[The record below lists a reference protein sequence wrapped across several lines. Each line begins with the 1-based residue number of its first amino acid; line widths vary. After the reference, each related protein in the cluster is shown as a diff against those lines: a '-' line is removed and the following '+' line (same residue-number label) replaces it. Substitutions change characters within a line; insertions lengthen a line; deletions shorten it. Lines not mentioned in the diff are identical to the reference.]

1 MKVAYLRVSST
12 SQSLEIQREAVSK
25 LNIQKIFEEKVS
37 GTSTKGRDK
46 LKECLDFVREGDE
59 LVITRIDRLARSV
72 LDLQLIVK
80 ELNDKGV
87 ILTATEQP
95 ISTKDAT
102 SKCFLDMLG
111 VFAELETNLRK
122 ERQMEGI
129 AKAKAK
135 GVYKGGKKKINVEEI
150 IRLKAEGYGAT
161 KIAKE
166 LNIHRD
172 SVYRLLKKWS
182 IKYNSFLAVELSGSG
197 AMQPLISKRK
207 RQQEIFTQ
215 MPQLSLQRQLSKKK
229 STHMPL

>member
-1 MKVAYLRVSST
+1 MKVSYIRVSSS
-12 SQSLEIQREAVSK
+12 SQSLDVQREAVEK
-25 LNIQKIFEEKVS
+25 YGANKIFEEKVS
-37 GTSTKGRDK
+37 GTSTQGRAK

-87 ILTATEQP
+87 NLTATEQP

-135 GVYKGGKKKINVEEI
+135 GVYKGGKKKIDVTRIKE
-150 IRLKAEGYGAT
+150 LKNEGFGAT
-161 KIAKE
+161 AIARE

-172 SVYRLLKKWS
+172 SAYRLLKEEV
-182 IKYNSFLAVELSGSG
+182 A
-197 AMQPLISKRK
+197 A
-207 RQQEIFTQ
+207 
-215 MPQLSLQRQLSKKK
+215 
-229 STHMPL
+229 

>member
-1 MKVAYLRVSST
+1 MKVAYLRVSS
-12 SQSLEIQREAVSK
+12 SSESLEIQREAVSK

-172 SVYRLLKKWS
+172 SVYRLLKK
-182 IKYNSFLAVELSGSG
+182 
-197 AMQPLISKRK
+197 
-207 RQQEIFTQ
+207 
-215 MPQLSLQRQLSKKK
+215 
-229 STHMPL
+229 

>member
-1 MKVAYLRVSST
+1 MKVSYIRVSSS
-12 SQSLEIQREAVSK
+12 SQSLDVQREAVEK
-25 LNIQKIFEEKVS
+25 YGANKIFEEKVS
-37 GTSTKGRDK
+37 GTSTQGRAK

-87 ILTATEQP
+87 NLTATEQP

-122 ERQMEGI
+122 ERQLEGI
-129 AKAKAK
+129 AKAKEK
-135 GVYKGGKKKINVEEI
+135 GVYKGGKKKIDVKRIKE
-150 IRLKAEGYGAT
+150 LKNEGFGAT
-161 KIAKE
+161 AIARE

-172 SVYRLLKKWS
+172 SVYRLLKEEV
-182 IKYNSFLAVELSGSG
+182 A
-197 AMQPLISKRK
+197 A
-207 RQQEIFTQ
+207 
-215 MPQLSLQRQLSKKK
+215 
-229 STHMPL
+229 